1 MEFLNLPPS
10 TKVNR
15 FIPKNAFDKYTSAR
29 QKKLFVEKVSK
40 ITWLNKLS
48 KETVNLEAK
57 EIQEIQIFKVELKAK
72 EDIKEVLE
80 VIDKSIPYP
89 IIFLV
94 QYDEQFYFSCSSKHP
109 HPIAEDNSVI
119 DWTFIS
125 SWQGINEKTYLLNLR
140 TSLDWVFKDFCV
152 QLSGKENLKKSSLET
167 LVSYQKQV
175 DIVEKDI
182 SKLKSAISRMKQ
194 FNKKVELNNE
204 LNDKLREL
212 EKLKGK

>member
-1 MEFLNLPPS
+1 MEFLNLPS
-10 TKVNR
+10 RTKVNR
-15 FIPKNAFDKYTSAR
+15 FIPKNAFDKYTSTK

-48 KETVNLEAK
+48 EETVNLAAK
-57 EIQEIQIFKVELKAK
+57 EIKEIQIFRLELKKK
-72 EDIKEVLE
+72 EDIQELLE

-94 QYDEQFYFSCSSKHP
+94 QYNEQLYFSCSSKHP
-109 HPIAEDNSVI
+109 HPINEDSSVI
-119 DWTFIS
+119 DWTFNS
-125 SWQGINEKTYLLNLR
+125 PWQKSNENNYLLNLR
-140 TSLDWVFKDFCV
+140 TSLDWVYKDFCV
-152 QLSGKENLKKSSLET
+152 QLSGKEDLKKSSLEAII
-167 LVSYQKQV
+167 SHQKQV

-204 LNDKLREL
+204 LNEKKKEL
-212 EKLKGK
+212 KKLKGV